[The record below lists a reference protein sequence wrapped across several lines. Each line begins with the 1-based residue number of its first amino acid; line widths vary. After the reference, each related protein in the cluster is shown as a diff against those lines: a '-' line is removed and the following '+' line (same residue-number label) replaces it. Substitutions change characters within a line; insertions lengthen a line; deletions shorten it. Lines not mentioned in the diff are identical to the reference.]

1 MIVRI
6 KNVQLN
12 MNGNNLVFY
21 LGGNQRELSRVKNA
35 KKQQEQSKAKGA
47 SDKDGNKGL
56 SLEARKQR

>member
-1 MIVRI
+1 
-6 KNVQLN
+6 
-12 MNGNNLVFY
+12 MNSKNLVFC